1 MPRQWKR
8 WRSAR
13 RCADTLPTEKA
24 RVNAEKTAECL
35 PRELQAG
42 PKTQSM
48 LGARKEKKKSHRN
61 VRCKWDDGGI
71 GKTASV
77 RGEGAQEALARQR
90 SDIWGDGAKLSVLW
104 LFCTPDHRFH
114 AGSREQRIRI
124 ADARSPS
131 LIGFSWAVRMVLS
144 SLGAYHT
151 SPPPP

>member
-1 MPRQWKR
+1 VLCVGVEVVNARQWKR

-104 LFCTPDHRFH
+104 LFCTPDPWSPV
-114 AGSREQRIRI
+114 SRWFE
-124 ADARSPS
+124 
-131 LIGFSWAVRMVLS
+131 
-144 SLGAYHT
+144 GAANKN
-151 SPPPP
+151 S